1 MFESYVRSA
10 GVGAILVE
18 QAWEFP
24 WIHNLN
30 SLGLR
35 GTSVGG
41 VIVYPIAP
49 WLARQAHPALAGR
62 AHSTASFHRAKSTG
76 SSGGV
81 LASCGLLNV
90 SRL

>member
-1 MFESYVRSA
+1 
-10 GVGAILVE
+10 VGAILVE

-30 SLGLR
+30 SLGLH

-49 WLARQAHPALAGR
+49 WLASQAHPALAGR
-62 AHSTASFHRAKSTG
+62 AHPALAGRAHPTTSYHRAKSTG
-76 SSGGV
+76 
-81 LASCGLLNV
+81 LELLIG
-90 SRL
+90 